1 MRFSSPSAEQA
12 TPSELGKNSV
22 GQKQIEA
29 DAVRKAEIQKGA
41 VRSDEVQDGALLA
54 SDFAAGQ
61 LPAGAQG
68 IPGPQ
73 GEKGEKGDPGGQ
85 GLQGEKGD
93 KGDRGDKG
101 DKGDQGAQG
110 VQGQQGPAGSARA
123 YGYVDVLTCASQP
136 SCTVRK
142 AKGITQA
149 IRIGVGHYCVSAP
162 GLHPNTDIAMA
173 TLDWYGTSG
182 PEGNTSVETTPH
194 ACSFTHIDPNAFVVR
209 TERQP
214 VSNGVSGQA
223 VDAAT
228 SRSTS

>member
-1 MRFSSPSAEQA
+1 MAPYSRA
-12 TPSELGKNSV
+12 TSRPDSFRR
-22 GQKQIEA
+22 A
-29 DAVRKAEIQKGA
+29 RRAYRDRRVRR
-41 VRSDEVQDGALLA
+41 VRRETR
-54 SDFAAGQ
+54 AGR
-61 LPAGAQG
+61 A
-68 IPGPQ
+68 
-73 GEKGEKGDPGGQ
+73 
-85 GLQGEKGD
+85 LQGEKGD

-223 VDAAT
+223 VDADDV
-228 SRSTS
+228 SFYILIP